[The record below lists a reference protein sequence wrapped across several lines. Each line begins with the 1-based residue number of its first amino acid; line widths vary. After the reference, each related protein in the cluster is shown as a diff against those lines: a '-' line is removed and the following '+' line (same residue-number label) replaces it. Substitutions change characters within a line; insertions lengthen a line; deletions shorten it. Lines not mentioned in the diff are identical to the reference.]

1 MSSIRKSAA
10 IILSTHDEHA
20 AAPLIKQAVAQGI
33 AVIIVNS
40 DIASFPAPVHAVV
53 GYSQRSGTHKEGEYA
68 LKLAGDKA
76 MPVGIIEG
84 QPGYHSTERVG
95 GFLDAIKGSKLKVVA
110 SVDGKW
116 NVEGGNAAA
125 MDMLQAHPDVQMIF
139 AANDYE
145 ILGAAQAAKA
155 LGRKDLLLFG
165 NDGDTG
171 AGLEPIAAGYRD
183 RNRRY
188 HSIRDGTDRTQ
199 SRCRRARQQIR
210 RAAGSRHRRVSST
223 KTTCSRFC
231 GIPSG
236 FTRSPPSNTNLRGAG
251 RGDTS
256 AAALAEPE
264 GTIMQSPHA
273 VAWELRDVRK
283 TFGPVVANDGVS
295 LVLYRGQIHGL
306 VGENGSGKSTLIKT
320 LCGVHRPDARR
331 RALWRSAGSF
341 GPSDHRSLVG
351 RCHRL
356 SGVLSRCRSDGGR
369 EHSARALARAGISE
383 SIGARCA
390 KRRRSRC

>member
-1 MSSIRKSAA
+1 MRMSRTMCAATAIAAVGLLSIGSAQSQDYPAPKPLKTESQAPIKGFGGSKGAKIAYMPPATEFNYYIAIGEGVKDEAAKHGITTFMLAPQSGADINGQMGMIQDVINQKVGA

-95 GFLDAIKGSKLKVVA
+95 GFLDAIKGSKLKVVS

-171 AGLEPIAAGYRD
+171 AGLEPIAAGTVTATVD
-183 RNRRY
+183 
-188 HSIRDGTDRTQ
+188 
-199 SRCRRARQQIR
+199 
-210 RAAGSRHRRVSST
+210 
-223 KTTCSRFC
+223 TTPFV
-231 GIPSG
+231 
-236 FTRSPPSNTNLRGAG
+236 
-251 RGDTS
+251 
-256 AAALAEPE
+256 
-264 GTIMQSPHA
+264 M
-273 VAWELRDVRK
+273 
-283 TFGPVVANDGVS
+283 
-295 LVLYRGQIHGL
+295 GQI
-306 VGENGSGKSTLIKT
+306 
-320 LCGVHRPDARR
+320 
-331 RALWRSAGSF
+331 ALKVAADVLDNKYPGGWVETPTRIVDKNNVLDVLRHPERLYPK
-341 GPSDHRSLVG
+341 PS
-351 RCHRL
+351 
-356 SGVLSRCRSDGGR
+356 
-369 EHSARALARAGISE
+369 
-383 SIGARCA
+383 
-390 KRRRSRC
+390 KQY